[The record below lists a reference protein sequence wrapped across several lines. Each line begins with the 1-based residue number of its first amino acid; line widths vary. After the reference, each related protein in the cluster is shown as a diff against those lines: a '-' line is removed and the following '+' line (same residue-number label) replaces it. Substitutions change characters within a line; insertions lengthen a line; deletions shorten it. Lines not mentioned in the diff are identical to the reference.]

1 MGDGSRKSSKF
12 KGVTLFR
19 PTGKWRAQISAHG
32 KTTSLGDYVREEQ
45 AAAAYDLAA
54 LIRGG
59 QLKIATTN
67 FPYDNYRLQLK
78 QLKDL
83 SFPEV
88 VAVLR
93 RGAKQPPSHPP
104 GARASSKQQPK
115 SIKATANSASSCTTI
130 NHASHGGSVPFMSD
144 ASACGPERLAH
155 VPQLAPGMATDH
167 ARLMTSC
174 VPTAEGAA
182 KLDPDRHSQSTSA
195 SNGQAV
201 NAASQTAVHRVHTQ
215 TAAPALEQKGGA
227 NPMLPLHLFQHANPQ
242 SSAAQQQD
250 IGLQTTGEGA
260 RVSITTIDSKPVP
273 PQLQLQL
280 SCHIISAAQ
289 PTSSVQA
296 PRDAKTRS
304 ATKTVPLRSQRLKR
318 QSRKAQANV
327 LGGVLSMWST
337 DLKKGVQP
345 DTDMQAAKEAA
356 PVGGNV
362 CDTIVPGMSQIY
374 VNWETPEGTILQVPV
389 PHRSH
394 RRKAVA
400 PVRAVCW

>member
-93 RGAKQPPSHPP
+93 RGAKQPPSHTP

-115 SIKATANSASSCTTI
+115 SIKATTNSTSSCTTV
-130 NHASHGGSVPFMSD
+130 NDTSHGVSVPFMSD
-144 ASACGPERLAH
+144 TSACGPEKLAH
-155 VPQLAPGMATDH
+155 VPQLAPGMATDQ
-167 ARLMTSC
+167 ARMMTSC
-174 VPTAEGAA
+174 VPTAEGGA
-182 KLDPDRHSQSTSA
+182 KLYLDRHSQSTSA
-195 SNGQAV
+195 SEKQAV
-201 NAASQTAVHRVHTQ
+201 NAASQTAVHRFHTQ
-215 TAAPALEQKGGA
+215 TAALALEQKGEA
-227 NPMLPLHLFQHANPQ
+227 NPMLPLHLFQHNDQ
-242 SSAAQQQD
+242 RSSAAQQQD
-250 IGLQTTGEGA
+250 IGLQTTGERA
-260 RVSITTIDSKPVP
+260 LLCITTSDSEPVP
-273 PQLQLQL
+273 PQQQLQL
-280 SCHIISAAQ
+280 SCHIVSTAQ
-289 PTSSVQA
+289 PTSSEQA

-304 ATKTVPLRSQRLKR
+304 ATNTVPLRSQRLKR

-337 DLKKGVQP
+337 DLNKAVLP
-345 DTDMQAAKEAA
+345 DTDMQAANQAA

-374 VNWETPEGTILQVPV
+374 VNWETPEGAMLQVPV